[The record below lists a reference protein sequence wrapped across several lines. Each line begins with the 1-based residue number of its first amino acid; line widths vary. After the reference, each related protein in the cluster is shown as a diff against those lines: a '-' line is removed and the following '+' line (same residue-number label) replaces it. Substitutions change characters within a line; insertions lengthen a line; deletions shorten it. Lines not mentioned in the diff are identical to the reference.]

1 MVVTAMLMA
10 GSLFAPVAQQ
20 GAEGG
25 SSTEVQYQNS
35 IEEAEAYLDGVNE
48 RQDELN
54 KEYAPEIRTLEDGT
68 KVQRTP
74 TEYQCYHWNRPYEGG
89 TSYNNY
95 YLDADNR
102 GCGACHEDLGDA
114 LANMEYSHP
123 TVWNDALGSKITV
136 DQCMLCH
143 SADDGYEMG
152 TVMHGVHYGER
163 NGENFEE
170 RGGKCISCHNMTEN
184 EQGAELWDVVKYDH
198 LDGIVKVPGVRASSC
213 SIRTP
218 SWPPRTCSPTTGS
231 IPATT
236 A

>member
-1 MVVTAMLMA
+1 MRKKLMVATAMLMA
-10 GSLFAPVAQQ
+10 GSLFAAGCAQQ
-20 GAEGG
+20 GAAEGES

-114 LANMEYSHP
+114 L
-123 TVWNDALGSKITV
+123 TDQLDDRALRLKTLGNAVCPPQAYPIFHYISLIETGA
-136 DQCMLCH
+136 CASICPYGGG
-143 SADDGYEMG
+143 DG
-152 TVMHGVHYGER
+152 
-163 NGENFEE
+163 
-170 RGGKCISCHNMTEN
+170 
-184 EQGAELWDVVKYDH
+184 
-198 LDGIVKVPGVRASSC
+198 
-213 SIRTP
+213 
-218 SWPPRTCSPTTGS
+218 
-231 IPATT
+231 
-236 A
+236 

>member
-1 MVVTAMLMA
+1 M
-10 GSLFAPVAQQ
+10 
-20 GAEGG
+20 
-25 SSTEVQYQNS
+25 
-35 IEEAEAYLDGVNE
+35 NE

-95 YLDADNR
+95 YL
-102 GCGACHEDLGDA
+102 GCRQPRLRACHEDLGDA
-114 LANMEYSHP
+114 LANMGTAIRPSG
-123 TVWNDALGSKITV
+123 TTLGSKITV

-152 TVMHGVHYGER
+152 NRRTAHYGER

-170 RGGKCISCHNMTEN
+170 RGGKCISCQHDGEQ
-184 EQGAELWDVVKYDH
+184 QGAELWDVV
-198 LDGIVKVPGVRASSC
+198 
-213 SIRTP
+213 IRP
-218 SWPPRTCSPTTGS
+218 S
-231 IPATT
+231 
-236 A
+236 

>member
-1 MVVTAMLMA
+1 MRKKLMVVTAMLMA
-10 GSLFAPVAQQ
+10 GSLFAAGCAQQ
-20 GAEGG
+20 GAAEGES

-123 TVWNDALGSKITV
+123 TVWNDALGSLSLI
-136 DQCMLCH
+136 H
-143 SADDGYEMG
+143 
-152 TVMHGVHYGER
+152 
-163 NGENFEE
+163 
-170 RGGKCISCHNMTEN
+170 I
-184 EQGAELWDVVKYDH
+184 
-198 LDGIVKVPGVRASSC
+198 
-213 SIRTP
+213 
-218 SWPPRTCSPTTGS
+218 
-231 IPATT
+231 
-236 A
+236 

>member
-1 MVVTAMLMA
+1 
-10 GSLFAPVAQQ
+10 
-20 GAEGG
+20 
-25 SSTEVQYQNS
+25 
-35 IEEAEAYLDGVNE
+35 
-48 RQDELN
+48 
-54 KEYAPEIRTLEDGT
+54 
-68 KVQRTP
+68 
-74 TEYQCYHWNRPYEGG
+74 
-89 TSYNNY
+89 
-95 YLDADNR
+95 
-102 GCGACHEDLGDA
+102 
-114 LANMEYSHP
+114 
-123 TVWNDALGSKITV
+123 
-136 DQCMLCH
+136 
-143 SADDGYEMG
+143 MG

-198 LDGIVKVPGVRASSC
+198 LDGIVKVPDVQASSC